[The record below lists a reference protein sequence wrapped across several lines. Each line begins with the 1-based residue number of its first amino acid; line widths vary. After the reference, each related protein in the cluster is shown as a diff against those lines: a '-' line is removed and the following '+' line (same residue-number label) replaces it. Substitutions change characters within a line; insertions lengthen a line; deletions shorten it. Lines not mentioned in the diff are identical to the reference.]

1 MLKAKLDSVRKNK
14 KGFSLVE
21 LIIVIAIMV
30 ALIAVM
36 APAFVKYVQ
45 KSRDAALATAAEDL
59 EKTVQTFFG
68 DPDCDYSIPSDGR
81 ILVIV
86 DGGKLSVTANDAMDA
101 TGTYNE
107 TADVKLID
115 AIKDTAGCDEEKN
128 MGKTDFTYLIH
139 ISQSGQNAS
148 IKMYDNEGVVADALT
163 LESTPWA

>member
-59 EKTVQTFFG
+59 EKTIQTFYG
-68 DPDCDYSIPSDGR
+68 DPDCQYTIPASANIEVKVAANSDNK
-81 ILVIV
+81 LVLTITP
-86 DGGKLSVTANDAMDA
+86 DGTGYTA
-101 TGTYNE
+101 TGDDFKAILE
-107 TADVKLID
+107 AAGADTGKQ
-115 AIKDTAGCDEEKN
+115 
-128 MGKTDFTYLIH
+128 MGKTNDKYT
-139 ISQSGQNAS
+139 ISVSKTSDGNAKVS
-148 IKMYDNEGVVADALT
+148 MVKGTVA
-163 LESTPWA
+163 